1 MVFAGHGVVALQE
14 AGVIGTRPVPFFD
27 FDWLG
32 IKADA
37 YSLSAQALALLAI
50 VVLYGRSRIAER
62 RRAAANA
69 S

>member
-1 MVFAGHGVVALQE
+1 VALQE

-37 YSLSAQALALLAI
+37 YSLSAQALALLA
-50 VVLYGRSRIAER
+50 VAVLYGRSLLAEKR
-62 RRAAANA
+62 KAAALP
-69 S
+69 